1 MSTEI
6 PKTYAPAEVESIR
19 YREWLDRGDFRARPE
34 PNKPSWAVMMP
45 LPNVTGELHIGHAL
59 NNTLQDL
66 LTRFWRM
73 RGHEALYQ
81 PGTDHAGIATQNV
94 VERQL
99 AKENLRREDLGR
111 ERFQERVWEWV
122 GKYGNIIYGQL
133 QRLGVSCDWERK
145 VFTLDPGYHDAV
157 IEAFIRLYDK
167 GLIYRGK
174 YMVNWCP
181 RCRTSI
187 SDLEV
192 QHKDVDSHL
201 WRVRYRAA
209 DGGEG
214 VVIATQRPETILAD
228 VAVAVHPDDAR
239 YRDLVGR
246 EVIVPI
252 VGRRVPVIADARVD
266 PAFGTGALKITPGH
280 DPTDYQIGA
289 DHGLAAL
296 VVLDEDGRMNAEAGA
311 YRRLDRFEAR
321 ERVADALEAD
331 GVLVGKEPYRTS
343 VGTCDRCATVIE
355 PYISEQWFC
364 AMKDMA
370 ARAAEAIRAG
380 DVRYAPTRWQRI
392 TLDWLDNIRD
402 WCISRQLWWGHR
414 IPVYQCGDC
423 GRRMAARQAPSACEG
438 CGATRLEQD
447 PDVLDT
453 WFSSALWP
461 MATLGWPADTPDL
474 RVFYPTS
481 ILITGRD
488 IIFLWVAR
496 MIMFGLEFRDQVP
509 YRDVYINPTVMDI
522 QGRRMSKSL
531 GTGIDPLQ
539 AIDKYGADALR
550 FGLIVRC
557 SQSQQDL
564 RFEEKM
570 IADTRNFANK
580 LWNAARFVQMN
591 LGGAPPARDDNA
603 PEPESLSGGDRWILS
618 RLQRTIDDVT
628 RAYETYEFDA
638 AARTLYQFLW
648 NEVCDW
654 YVETAK
660 VQLAP
665 DAGVSG
671 HAATRWVLQRV
682 LTDAM
687 KLLHPIMPFLTDT
700 VWKSFMPESPT
711 IAREAWPLSDARRV
725 DERAERETAF
735 LHEAIRA
742 IRSLRADLR
751 LTPQQEVEL
760 LVSAPPADRARL
772 QEAGPLVHALA
783 RASLTFADGPP
794 RGPTAIGVVGET
806 EIHVP
811 LSPADAAA
819 LAERARKEL
828 GALAAD
834 EARARARLDN
844 PEFRDRAPA
853 EIVAQ
858 ERQRLADTDARREK
872 LERTLRGLGTEGGVT

>member
-6 PKTYAPAEVESIR
+6 PKSYTPSEVEAAL
-19 YREWLDRGDFRARPE
+19 YAQWRERGEFRAV
-34 PNKPSWAVMMP
+34 PNPDKPPWAVMMP

-59 NNTLQDL
+59 NNTLQDS

-73 RGHEALYQ
+73 RGFEVLYQ

-99 AKENLRREDLGR
+99 AKENVRREDLGR
-111 ERFQERVWEWV
+111 DAFQQRVWEWV
-122 GKYGNIIYGQL
+122 EKYGGIIYEQL
-133 QRLGVSCDWERK
+133 QRLGISCDWDRK
-145 VFTLDPGYHDAV
+145 VFTLDPHYHDAV
-157 IEAFIRLYDK
+157 LDAFVRLYDK

-192 QHKDVDSHL
+192 QHKDVDSFL
-201 WRVRYRAA
+201 WHVRYRAA
-209 DGGEG
+209 DGEGG

-228 VAVAVHPDDAR
+228 VAVAVHPDDER
-239 YRDLVGR
+239 YRRLIGR
-246 EVIVPI
+246 QVIVPI
-252 VGRRVPVIADARVD
+252 VDRPVPVIADNRVD

-289 DHGLAAL
+289 DHKLPTL
-296 VVLDEDGRMNAEAGA
+296 VVLDEDGKMNEEAGPF
-311 YRRLDRFEAR
+311 LGLERFDAR
-321 ERVADALEAD
+321 ERVADALDAA
-331 GVLVGKEPYRTS
+331 GVLIAKEPYRTS
-343 VGTCDRCATVIE
+343 VGTCDRCATIIE

-364 AMKDMA
+364 AMKEMA
-370 ARAAEAIRAG
+370 ARAADAIRDG
-380 DVRYAPTRWQRI
+380 KVRYAPERWQRI

-414 IPVYQCGDC
+414 IPVYACADC
-423 GRRMAARQAPSACEG
+423 GHRVAAKSAPAACVK
-438 CGATRLEQD
+438 CGSGRLAQD

-461 MATLGWPADTPDL
+461 LATLGWPQDTPDL
-474 RVFYPTS
+474 RYFYPTS

-496 MIMFGLEFRDQVP
+496 MIMFGLEFGNEVP

-591 LGGAPPARDDNA
+591 LGEAAMPPEEPDANA
-603 PEPESLSGGDRWILS
+603 LTDGDRWILS
-618 RLQRTIDDVT
+618 RLQRVIDEVT
-628 RAYETYEFDA
+628 RAYETYEFDV

-648 NEVCDW
+648 NEYCDW
-654 YVETAK
+654 YLETAK
-660 VQLAP
+660 VQLGPAS
-665 DAGVSG
+665 DAASRAG
-671 HAATRWVLQRV
+671 TRWVLWRV

-687 KLLHPIMPFLTDT
+687 KLLHPIMPFLTE
-700 VWKSFMPESPT
+700 VIWKSFVPASTT
-711 IAREAWPLSDARRV
+711 IAREAWPVADPARV
-725 DERAERETAF
+725 NEAAERDVAWVHET
-735 LHEAIRA
+735 IRV
-742 IRSLRADLR
+742 IRSLRADVR
-751 LTPQQEVEL
+751 LTPQQDVAL
-760 LVSAPPADRARL
+760 RVVAPPAERAWLDAAR
-772 QEAGPLVHALA
+772 PLLRGLA
-783 RASLTFADGPP
+783 RAGDVTFANDPPPGPA
-794 RGPTAIGVVGET
+794 AIGVVGPA

-811 LSPADAAA
+811 LSPDDAAA
-819 LAERARKEL
+819 LAERTRKD
-828 GALAAD
+828 LAALETD
-834 EARARARLDN
+834 AARARARLDN

-858 ERQRLADTDARREK
+858 ERQRLADADARRSK
-872 LERTLRGLGTEGGVT
+872 LERTLRGLGA